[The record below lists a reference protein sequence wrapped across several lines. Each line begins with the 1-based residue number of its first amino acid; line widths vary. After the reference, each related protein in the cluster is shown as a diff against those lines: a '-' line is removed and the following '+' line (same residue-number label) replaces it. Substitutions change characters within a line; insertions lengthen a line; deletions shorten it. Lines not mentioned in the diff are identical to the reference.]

1 MSDSMAGD
9 EPDLSVVQGT
19 FGRSELNPSI
29 FRSNFFSGSF
39 AGQISSNL
47 PLNSYSCL
55 TLYFNRR
62 YPCTVVNT
70 RLCSMMQSGYVLLVA
85 NM

>member
-1 MSDSMAGD
+1 MSPCVPQEMSDSMAGE

-29 FRSNFFSGSF
+29 FRRPIMLNFFSQSF

-47 PLNSYSCL
+47 PLN
-55 TLYFNRR
+55 
-62 YPCTVVNT
+62 
-70 RLCSMMQSGYVLLVA
+70 
-85 NM
+85 